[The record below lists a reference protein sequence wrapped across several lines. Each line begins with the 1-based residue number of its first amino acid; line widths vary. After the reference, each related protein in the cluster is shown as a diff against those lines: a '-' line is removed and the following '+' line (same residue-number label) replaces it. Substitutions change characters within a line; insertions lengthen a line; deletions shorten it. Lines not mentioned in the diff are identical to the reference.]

1 MGTVEQQQQLDAAIA
16 ASPTTQA
23 MTGELQRLVQEGGL
37 VRQAVDRIDAEL
49 VQLRDQRT
57 QDAQTA
63 AATTKAIQNSG
74 DLLTQEVHAL
84 VQRLTALEQHGWQLG
99 R

>member
-23 MTGELQRLVQEGGL
+23 MTGELQTLVQEGGH
-37 VRQAVDRIDAEL
+37 VRQAVDRIDTEL
-49 VQLRDQRT
+49 VQLRDQMT

-63 AATTKAIQNSG
+63 AATTKTIQNSG
-74 DLLTQEVHAL
+74 DLLTQ
-84 VQRLTALEQHGWQLG
+84 
-99 R
+99 